1 MANQTERLRL
11 KSGFAYRNYQERIS
25 GYHAPEVFAPGGD
38 IVFITPTI
46 TTDTNAH
53 TSGDL
58 IGGKIT
64 LTNALR
70 SGMSGLLRG
79 ITVVDQDDQK
89 PQCNFVFLNN
99 ASTTTGTYTQNAAP
113 SFTAADLGKVIARVP
128 IVTADYVT
136 LATGASVGQ
145 LNLSVPVVAYTGT
158 TDLVVLIIT
167 TSTPTFTNATT
178 KFRVTFAF
186 EQR

>member
-1 MANQTERLRL
+1 MADLTERLRL
-11 KSGFAYRNYQERIS
+11 KTAFAYRTYKERVS
-25 GYHAPEVFAPGGD
+25 GTHAPEVFAPGGD
-38 IVFITPTI
+38 IIFVTPTI

-64 LTNALR
+64 LTSALR

-79 ITVVDQDDQK
+79 ITIVDQDDQK
-89 PQCNFVFLNN
+89 PQCSILLLTG

-113 SFTAADLGKVIARVP
+113 TFTAADLGKVIARIP
-128 IVTADYVT
+128 LITADYVT
-136 LATGASVGQ
+136 VATGASIGQ
-145 LNLSVPVVAYTGT
+145 LNLSVPVWASGSA
-158 TDLVVLIIT
+158 DLHCLIIT
-167 TSTPTFTNATT
+167 TTAAQFTHATT
-178 KFRVTFAF
+178 KFRMTFAF